1 MTLPAHLRVN
11 VGAPFPAV
19 TKATVPITI
28 AKANGIW
35 VVGYSIA
42 NLATEQP
49 SILQQQTDFITVWDS
64 IVGNFFRVP
73 LSSFASGGI
82 GGSGTQ
88 RSVTAG
94 PVVIVDSDRILN
106 LNLSGSLTIT
116 LPGFASRNGVPLT
129 FKDVG
134 RMATANP
141 LTIAAAAGE
150 TIDGNASIA
159 LNTNAQSITLVPAND
174 GVNTGWNEE

>member
-1 MTLPAHLRVN
+1 MTLPANIRVN

-19 TKATVPITI
+19 TKATAPVTI
-28 AKANGIW
+28 AQANGIW
-35 VVGYSIA
+35 TVGFSM
-42 NLATEQP
+42 ATLGIEQP
-49 SILQQQTDFITVWDS
+49 TIMQQQTDYLIVWDS
-64 IVGNFFRVP
+64 VQGNFYRIP
-73 LSSFASGGI
+73 LSAVTSGGI

-134 RMATANP
+134 RKATANP